1 MTASA
6 DSLRT
11 NRDLYR
17 FVVELG
23 QRNADNKRSLEEY
36 LRALLGL
43 VSRERQQPDL
53 AAPLFAAMLEA
64 AFHQAPLPYEP
75 SWETAW
81 QALERGEPEEGFSGW
96 EALIKRQ
103 IIDLRELRASGGLE
117 DEQRYFGIDAPR
129 GARWYNFDP
138 RTYLEC
144 AAAGSFDGWAPAE
157 GEEVDDSDLSDV
169 VMPEDEPPPESTR
182 RLVPGPVAALGP
194 DGKVVIVDPSQIESA
209 HFELSRISWEDFRD
223 FLVCGQ
229 VYE

>member
-1 MTASA
+1 MTTAPS
-6 DSLRT
+6 SLRT

-36 LRALLGL
+36 LSALLGL
-43 VSRERQQPDL
+43 VARERHQADL
-53 AAPLFAAMLEA
+53 SAPHFAALLEA
-64 AFHQAPLPYEP
+64 AFHETPLAYEP
-75 SWETAW
+75 SWEAAW
-81 QALERGEPEEGFSGW
+81 KKLMDGESDEGFPGW

-103 IIDLRELRASGGLE
+103 IIDLREMRAAGTLE
-117 DEQRYFGIDAPR
+117 NEQRYFGVDAPR

-138 RTYLEC
+138 STYIEC

-157 GEEVDDSDLSDV
+157 GEEFDDSDLSDV

-182 RLVPGPVAALGP
+182 RLVPGPVAVLGA
-194 DGKVVIVDPSQIESA
+194 DGRVAIVDPSQIESA

-229 VYE
+229 TYE